1 MQFAK
6 LFVQWGECMS
16 ETKAVPFVIGE
27 SVTFELDE
35 TLTNEKN
42 K

>member
-6 LFVQWGECMS
+6 LFVQWGDCMV
-16 ETKAVPFVIGE
+16 ETKAEPIEIGE

-35 TLTNEKN
+35 TLTEEKN